1 MFRVL
6 YYPKGKD
13 SPEIED
19 FSNHDDALEFIDS
32 LRTRKGPFETSNVPP
47 YGAHRWDI

>member
-19 FSNHDDALEFIDS
+19 FPNHDDALEFIDS
-32 LRTRKGPFETSNVPP
+32 LRTRQVPFETSNVPP
-47 YGAHRWDI
+47 YGVHRRDV